1 MYAKRSKCAFGCLEV
16 EFLGHI
22 ISGNGVSTNPRK
34 TATME
39 AWPTPTFVKAL
50 KGFLGLIGYYK
61 KFIQNYGQIAAPSTA
76 LL

>member
-1 MYAKRSKCAFGCLEV
+1 
-16 EFLGHI
+16 
-22 ISGNGVSTNPRK
+22 
-34 TATME
+34 ME